1 MSAALCGGRRHGD
14 GCRTQRRHSRN
25 HDNHNAS
32 DNNNYNASDNNNYD
46 DDDYYYY
53 YYHYC
58 YCDDNGREHAFADAK
73 DDVQRLLWYET
84 AAADAR
90 QPDRLGAAD
99 WRVDERRD
107 EHR

>member
-14 GCRTQRRHSRN
+14 GCRTQRRHSRS

-32 DNNNYNASDNNNYD
+32 DNASDNNNYN
-46 DDDYYYY
+46 DDDYYHYF
-53 YYHYC
+53 YHYC
-58 YCDDNGREHAFADAK
+58 YCDDSGREHAFADAK
-73 DDVQRLLWYET
+73 DDVQRLLWHET

-99 WRVDERRD
+99 WRGDERRD